1 MTDGL
6 DLNERIVLN
15 AIFAKI
21 DKTAFSLSTGMVF
34 FLTMFVITTFSI
46 LKNDGES
53 AMVGPDL
60 IALAYYLPG
69 YSLTWVGNFV
79 GSLYVGIIGL
89 ALGWLFGMLWNLTH
103 YLYLAILMNKINF
116 FKID

>member
-1 MTDGL
+1 MAKEL

-34 FLTMFVITTFSI
+34 FLTMFVITTISI

-53 AMVGPDL
+53 VMVGPDL

-69 YSLTWVGNFV
+69 YNLTWVGNFL
-79 GSLYVGIIGL
+79 GSLYVGIVGL
-89 ALGWLFGMLWNLTH
+89 ALGWFFGMLWNLTH
-103 YLYLAILMNKINF
+103 YLYLAILMKKINL